1 MSKKM
6 ELEDENINE
15 LLTITEIENE
25 NINGDSLNLSSNKP
39 VNYTLIPQNEIYD
52 NSRENIEY
60 IDSIEIFKFPE
71 NPEIYKIKNYEN
83 EITENGQIINI
94 SYDIIEFKSLKLTF
108 IKNPDLILGNIQ
120 MNDITTNE
128 YLSSVLFSIKNTIN
142 ENYFYILFKIL
153 YHVPYVLYD
162 MLGKTFKSYLKLE
175 KNIYGQMDGNS
186 IIFHNSFFII

>member
-60 IDSIEIFKFPE
+60 IDCIEIFKFPE

-94 SYDIIEFKSLKLTF
+94 SYDIIVFLIENNTLDKYSLVVISF
-108 IKNPDLILGNIQ
+108 I
-120 MNDITTNE
+120 
-128 YLSSVLFSIKNTIN
+128 
-142 ENYFYILFKIL
+142 
-153 YHVPYVLYD
+153 
-162 MLGKTFKSYLKLE
+162 
-175 KNIYGQMDGNS
+175 
-186 IIFHNSFFII
+186 